1 MVMCIQVVFPVLII
15 LALPFIPETPR
26 FLAMKGKHEEA
37 LKVMKM
43 LRRDEKQA
51 EAEIAEIEA
60 TLERKVETGTWM
72 DLVRGSNLRRTIIS
86 ITIPS
91 IEAWQGQSFVSSL
104 RLQFSS
110 MNNKLTLGETIRW
123 VITLSFSSSVWV

>member
-26 FLAMKGKHEEA
+26 FLCMKGKHEEA

-51 EAEIAEIEA
+51 ENEIMDIKA
-60 TLERKVETGTWM
+60 TLERKVETGSWM

-91 IEAWQGQSFVSSL
+91 IEAWQGQSFMVSYSWSNL
-104 RLQFSS
+104 LTFALSS
-110 MNNKLTLGETIRW
+110 ILTSIIRATI
-123 VITLSFSSSVWV
+123 LSYF

>member
-1 MVMCIQVVFPVLII
+1 LFTWFVDFGALIAACINYSTHKWTGEWAFKMVMCIQVVFPVLII

-26 FLAMKGKHEEA
+26 FLCMKGKHEEA

-51 EAEIAEIEA
+51 EAEIDEIKS
-60 TLERKVETGTWM
+60 TLERKTETGTWM

-91 IEAWQGQSFVSSL
+91 IEAW
-104 RLQFSS
+104 
-110 MNNKLTLGETIRW
+110 
-123 VITLSFSSSVWV
+123 